1 MHARLTELP
10 VDKNAA
16 PGEDSQSGAGTQ
28 RGQLGISVSP
38 LRPDDASELGIK
50 GNTKGALVTD
60 VDPSGPASEAG
71 IQKDDVILEVNHQ
84 AVTNGAEIREALA
97 KSGSRPAL
105 LLVSRGGR
113 NIFVAVKPSS
123 SK

>member
-1 MHARLTELP
+1 MA
-10 VDKNAA
+10 
-16 PGEDSQSGAGTQ
+16 
-28 RGQLGISVSP
+28 P
-38 LRPDDASELGIK
+38 LRPETLPNSGLK
-50 GNTKGALVTD
+50 GNTKGAVVTD

-71 IQKDDVILEVNHQ
+71 IQKNDVILEVNHQ
-84 AVTNGAEIREALA
+84 AVTNGADIREALA